1 MAIPATTRLHLLS
14 IQDTARLTAG
24 IAPGGGDRGYGSG
37 YESSSHL
44 GTEVLMRTR
53 GWGGNVPASDEEAVA
68 RILRAT
74 RQTIDERGEQ
84 TSIADVAR
92 TLGVTRQTVYRYFPS
107 TEELLTATAADGAG
121 AFLDQLAAA
130 LSGMTDP
137 GEAVA
142 EGVALTLE
150 RLPHDPY
157 LGLLLRTQQA
167 SAFAVTVTTDTG
179 RSFGHSLLER
189 LDVDWTGFDDQG
201 VDDIIEMVLRT
212 LQSFILAPL
221 PASGDEL
228 RRLLRRWIAPA
239 VSAAR
244 SARPDRTSAS
254 R

>member
-1 MAIPATTRLHLLS
+1 
-14 IQDTARLTAG
+14 
-24 IAPGGGDRGYGSG
+24 
-37 YESSSHL
+37 
-44 GTEVLMRTR
+44 MRTR
-53 GWGGNVPASDEEAVA
+53 GWSGNVPASDEEAVA
-68 RILRAT
+68 RILQAT

-121 AFLDQLAAA
+121 AFLDQLAEA
-130 LSGMTDP
+130 LAGMTDP

-150 RLPHDPY
+150 RLPVDPY

-201 VDDIIEMVLRT
+201 IDDIIEMVLRT

-221 PASGDEL
+221 PAPGEEL

-244 SARPDRTSAS
+244 SATPDRASAS
-254 R
+254 T